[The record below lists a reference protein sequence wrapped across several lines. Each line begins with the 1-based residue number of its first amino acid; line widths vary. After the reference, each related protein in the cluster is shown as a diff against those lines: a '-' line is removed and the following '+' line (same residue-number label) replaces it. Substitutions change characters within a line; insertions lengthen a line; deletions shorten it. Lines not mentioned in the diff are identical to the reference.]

1 MNYKKAAVLENT
13 HRADCRSLCDC
24 RFRFESQHETMQWAK
39 NLRVENE
46 HYRLFT
52 STEFQNVVTFFF
64 DNGQLLTIDDL
75 KSIVQKGQAIPW
87 EDFAAYDERNV
98 GFGLYIML
106 YSMAKPYYV
115 TIGGIPEETPH
126 RKWTI
131 QFCRYRKQLCYGRWF
146 RPNQSE

>member
-13 HRADCRSLCDC
+13 HGADCRSLCDC

-46 HYRLFT
+46 RYRLFT

-75 KSIVQKGQAIPW
+75 KS
-87 EDFAAYDERNV
+87 YC
-98 GFGLYIML
+98 
-106 YSMAKPYYV
+106 AKRPSHSL
-115 TIGGIPEETPH
+115 GG
-126 RKWTI
+126 
-131 QFCRYRKQLCYGRWF
+131 FCRL
-146 RPNQSE
+146 